1 MDIRLIVAISAGL
14 IFSTTHNLFSAV
26 DPLYQ
31 RFQFIEPHL
40 GTLVDLTL
48 YASSE
53 AVANDAAQAAFARI
67 KELNRI
73 FSDYTS
79 DSEASRLCIT
89 AGSGARVPVSDE
101 LFELLRQ
108 SEAISEATGGA
119 FDVTIGPV
127 AKLWRVA
134 RRQRRLPPQEP
145 LDTARELVGWT
156 NVQLQHE
163 SQTVQLL
170 KRGMQLD
177 FGGIAKG
184 YIAQQTRDV
193 LARCGI
199 SRCLVSIAGD
209 ICAGDSPPDSDG
221 WKIGIAPL
229 IDPNGPPTYFLR
241 LENCSVSTSGDAFQF
256 VQIDGIRYSH
266 IVNPSSGLGLTYRSS
281 VTVVASDGATA
292 DGFATAITVLGVEKG
307 LRVVEPFKDVA
318 ALMVLNVEQGL
329 SIHETRNFKEWL
341 IP

>member
-1 MDIRLIVAISAGL
+1 M
-14 IFSTTHNLFSAV
+14 
-26 DPLYQ
+26 
-31 RFQFIEPHL
+31 
-40 GTLVDLTL
+40 
-48 YASSE
+48 
-53 AVANDAAQAAFARI
+53 
-67 KELNRI
+67 
-73 FSDYTS
+73 
-79 DSEASRLCIT
+79 
-89 AGSGARVPVSDE
+89 SDE

-156 NVQLQHE
+156 NVQLQQE

-307 LRVVEPFKDVA
+307 LRVVEPFQDVA